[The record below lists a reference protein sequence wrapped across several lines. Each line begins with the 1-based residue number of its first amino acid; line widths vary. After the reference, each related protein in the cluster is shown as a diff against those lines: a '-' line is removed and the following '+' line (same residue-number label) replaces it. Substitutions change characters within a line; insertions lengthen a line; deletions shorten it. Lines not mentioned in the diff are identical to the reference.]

1 MEFIE
6 QPLANYCNEH
16 TSPENEVLQ
25 ALNRE
30 TNLKIMMPRMLS
42 GHLQGRFLSMI
53 THMIKPKYVL
63 EIGTYTGYS
72 ALCFAEALEKDA
84 KIITI
89 DINLELED
97 FVRNYFAK
105 SPYNDLIDFRLGNA
119 MEILPTLN
127 QTFDLVF
134 IDADKENYLNYYK
147 LVFDKVKSGGFILAD
162 NVLWSGKILQEK
174 KDKDTKAIC
183 DFNDFVMND
192 SRVEKIMA
200 PVRDGIYMIRKK

>member
-6 QPLANYCNEH
+6 QSLANYCNEH
-16 TSPENEVLQ
+16 SSPENEVLQ

-30 TNLKIMMPRMLS
+30 THLKIMMPRMLS

-53 THMIKPKYVL
+53 SHMVKPKRVL

-84 KIITI
+84 KLITI
-89 DINLELED
+89 DINVELED
-97 FVRNYFAK
+97 FVRQHFAK
-105 SPYNDLIDFRLGNA
+105 SPYNNLIDFRLGNA
-119 MEILPTLN
+119 MEIIPTLN
-127 QTFDLVF
+127 EIFDLVF
-134 IDADKENYLNYYK
+134 IDADKENYLNYYN
-147 LVFDKVKSGGFILAD
+147 LVFDKLRPGGFILAD
-162 NVLWSGKILQEK
+162 NVLWSGKILQDK

-183 DFNDFVMND
+183 AFNDFVMND